1 MDRYLYISMSGAKE
15 TLRAQTAVNGNLANA
30 NTTGFKADLHA
41 FQSRAVVGSGYGS
54 RAYATDGE
62 LGWNNAQGAQIATGQ
77 NLDVAVQG
85 DGWIA
90 VQAQDGTEA
99 YTRAGNLHVDPNGML
114 LTATGEP
121 VLSEGGPIT
130 VPPYS
135 SIDVGSDGT
144 VSVVAAGQQ
153 ATTVASVAR
162 IKLVNPAEETLTRG
176 DDGLFRTKDAEPAAA
191 DANVTLASGVLES
204 SNVNIADAMVQMIEL
219 SRQFEMQV
227 KAMHTADENARS
239 ATKLLSSG

>member
-1 MDRYLYISMSGAKE
+1 MDRYLYIAMSGAKE
-15 TLRAQTAVNGNLANA
+15 TLRAQTAVNSNLANA

-41 FQSRAVVGSGYGS
+41 FQSRAVVGSGHAS
-54 RAYATDGE
+54 RAYATDGD
-62 LGWNNAQGAQIATGQ
+62 LGWDNAQGSQISTGQ
-77 NLDVAVQG
+77 TLDVAVQG

-90 VQAQDGTEA
+90 VQAHDGSEA

-153 ATTVASVAR
+153 STTVASVAR
-162 IKLVNPAEETLTRG
+162 IKLVNPADETLERG
-176 DDGLFRTKDAEPAAA
+176 DDGLFRTQDAQPAPA
-191 DANVTLASGVLES
+191 DASVTLASGVLES
-204 SNVNIADAMVQMIEL
+204 SNVNIADAMVKMIEL

-227 KAMHTADENARS
+227 KAMRTADENAQS
-239 ATKLLSSG
+239 ATKLLSAS